1 MEYVCV
7 YGVCVCVQC
16 DHSVRR
22 SGCYP
27 NLSQHLGLKIPNGYF
42 KISCSTSELQMKKV
56 FAKLHC
62 GCNQKDF
69 VFFPYN
75 NLGFRLFIQNWKEK

>member
-1 MEYVCV
+1 MEYVC
-7 YGVCVCVQC
+7 VCVCVQC

-27 NLSQHLGLKIPNGYF
+27 SLSQHLGLKIPNGYF
-42 KISCSTSELQMKKV
+42 KISCSTSELQMKKSLQNYTV
-56 FAKLHC
+56 GAIRTL
-62 GCNQKDF
+62 
-69 VFFPYN
+69 FFSPYN